1 MLIIASINECLLVP
15 GTVLNHF
22 NLLICLILTATHYSN
37 FTEANEIGVKEFI
50 H

>member
-1 MLIIASINECLLVP
+1 MTIIANVNECLLVP

-37 FTEANEIGVKEFI
+37 FTEANEAEVK
-50 H
+50 